1 MILKVHSKK
10 KGLGLV
16 INIHQAVVRKEEEFL
31 FKEEGSDPPD
41 AEDCTHTFGHHPTQS
56 VALVTCYIKKSVGKS
71 GQSEH
76 MHIT

>member
-1 MILKVHSKK
+1 M
-10 KGLGLV
+10 
-16 INIHQAVVRKEEEFL
+16 FY
-31 FKEEGSDPPD
+31 KEEGGDPPD

-56 VALVTCYIKKSVGKS
+56 FALVTCYIKKLVGKS